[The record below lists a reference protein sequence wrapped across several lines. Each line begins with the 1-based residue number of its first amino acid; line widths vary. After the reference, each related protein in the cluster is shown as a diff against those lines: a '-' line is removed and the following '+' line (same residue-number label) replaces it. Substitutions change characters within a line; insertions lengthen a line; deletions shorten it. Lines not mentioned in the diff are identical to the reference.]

1 MENKKNTLVNRIFY
15 LSFIVIFLIF
25 VVVVLLS
32 VFKPFEYKKLEQLKH
47 TTVEEC
53 LEENI
58 NAAGKQ
64 TKYYV
69 LVYSNND
76 EENEQMLDAVL
87 EYANFAR
94 KHKDASKIFV
104 IEYDADILEALTG
117 KVSSIKAEDD
127 LPYMFIVNEKSVSTK
142 YNTAS
147 KIANAL
153 EEAINS
159 HKHE

>member
-32 VFKPFEYKKLEQLKH
+32 VFKPFEYKKLEQLKY

-87 EYANFAR
+87 EYANFAK

-117 KVSSIKAEDD
+117 KVSSIKA
-127 LPYMFIVNEKSVSTK
+127 
-142 YNTAS
+142 
-147 KIANAL
+147 
-153 EEAINS
+153 
-159 HKHE
+159 